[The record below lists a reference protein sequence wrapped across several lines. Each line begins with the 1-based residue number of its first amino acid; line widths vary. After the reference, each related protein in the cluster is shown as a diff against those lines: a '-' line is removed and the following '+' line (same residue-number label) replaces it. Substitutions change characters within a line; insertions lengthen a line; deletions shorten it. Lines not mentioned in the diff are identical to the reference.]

1 MTVSFSNTAVFN
13 VPLILAFSTSKNPPL
28 SAVNLNPLPAT
39 LVANWFDSIVPVLN
53 IVISPPV
60 KLVAPNVQP
69 PIVPDSA
76 FNTPA
81 FVTLNGADAK
91 AALPKCIPSPDA
103 NFIVLAPEPPVK
115 SLAFIVNP
123 PTVPPASAVIVPC
136 KITSPSGCK

>member
-1 MTVSFSNTAVFN
+1 MSW
-13 VPLILAFSTSKNPPL
+13 NP
-28 SAVNLNPLPAT
+28 S
-39 LVANWFDSIVPVLN
+39 DCIVPSLSN
-53 IVISPPV
+53 CSLPPV
-60 KLVAPNVQP
+60 SVVLPKVNP

-91 AALPKCIPSPDA
+91 LALPRCIPTPDA
-103 NFIVLAPEPPVK
+103 NFIVLPPEPPVK

-136 KITSPSGCK
+136 KITFYFKAFG